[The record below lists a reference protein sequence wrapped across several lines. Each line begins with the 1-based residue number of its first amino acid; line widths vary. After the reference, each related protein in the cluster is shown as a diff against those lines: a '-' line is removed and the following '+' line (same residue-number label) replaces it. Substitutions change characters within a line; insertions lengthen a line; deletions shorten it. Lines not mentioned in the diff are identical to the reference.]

1 MTEKCFNEVDPVCGM
16 ELILCT
22 TMETAEFE
30 GKTYGFCS
38 KACKDL
44 FVGDPKKYIDN
55 PASTKTMPAPK
66 DIPEKPIEMPAPKN
80 IPEKPIDNPPPTEVT
95 PGPKD
100 IPEKPTIADPLLT
113 GMTPKP
119 KDNPDKD

>member
-1 MTEKCFNEVDPVCGM
+1 MTEKYFNKVDPVCGM
-16 ELILCT
+16 ELILST
-22 TMETAEFE
+22 TVETAEFE

-55 PASTKTMPAPK
+55 PAPAEMMPQ
-66 DIPEKPIEMPAPKN
+66 
-80 IPEKPIDNPPPTEVT
+80 
-95 PGPKD
+95 PKD

>member
-1 MTEKCFNEVDPVCGM
+1 MTEKYFNKVDPVCGM
-16 ELILCT
+16 DLILST
-22 TMETAEFE
+22 TVETAEFE

-38 KACKDL
+38 KACKNL

-55 PASTKTMPAPK
+55 PAPAEVMPQPK
-66 DIPEKPIEMPAPKN
+66 DN
-80 IPEKPIDNPPPTEVT
+80 PEKPIDNPPPTEVT
-95 PGPKD
+95 PQPKD
-100 IPEKPTIADPLLT
+100 NPEKPTIADPLLA